1 MALSEGTL
9 KSRQTCAKR
18 SLGHWGGGA
27 GTHQNQEIRKT
38 VEMLSQKMP
47 SSKSSRCYQ
56 CLA

>member
-18 SLGHWGGGA
+18 TLGHWGGVA
-27 GTHQNQEIRKT
+27 GTQQKQEIRKT

-47 SSKSSRCYQ
+47 SLKSSRCYQ
-56 CLA
+56 YLA